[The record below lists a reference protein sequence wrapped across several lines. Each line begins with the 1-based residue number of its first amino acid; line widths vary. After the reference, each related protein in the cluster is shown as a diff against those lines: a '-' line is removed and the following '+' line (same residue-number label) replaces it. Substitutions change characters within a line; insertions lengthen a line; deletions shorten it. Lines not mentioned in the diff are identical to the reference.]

1 MTSWFDSLDPDI
13 REVLEDAAR
22 DSRSRLFRSAH
33 ADDAGTDLDDMEPSS
48 VRASGWQPAER
59 HLLEHHREEVWH
71 LVHGAFVE
79 KLSRDPIASARSLTP
94 SDRRRYAHLDSELLP
109 EQAKHLLE
117 EKHPEEGER
126 SLLEALVGNV
136 ELEAIPYERFVEAG
150 RSLFDNH
157 STRLLGSLVDLWA
170 GRYED
175 VLKVAYR
182 VTTESRRS
190 DLVAIAYCTEGT
202 ARSHVG
208 DHHEALIA
216 FDRASRHDH
225 GELSTLTSLLLAAVV
240 AENQAAAIQ
249 ASEQVEDA
257 IEGQEEAWH
266 QIVRQYQVLQKN
278 QLLPNIDHRTLEA
291 LRDRS
296 SPRIQEILHVLAD

>member
-22 DSRSRLFRSAH
+22 DRRSRLFRTASSDH
-33 ADDAGTDLDDMEPSS
+33 ARTDLGDQKPSS
-48 VRASGWQPAER
+48 LRAAGWQPAER
-59 HLLEHHREEVWH
+59 HLLEQHREEVWH

-79 KLSRDPIASARSLTP
+79 KLSRDPLASARSLTP
-94 SDRRRYAHLDSELLP
+94 ADRRRYAHLEPELMP
-109 EQAKHLLE
+109 EQAKHLLAVQS
-117 EKHPEEGER
+117 PGEGER
-126 SLLEALVGNV
+126 SLLEALVGDI
-136 ELEAIPYERFVEAG
+136 ELEAIPYERFAEAG

-175 VLKVAYR
+175 VLEVTYK

-190 DLVAIAYCTEGT
+190 DLVAVAYCTEGT

-208 DHHEALIA
+208 DHHKALIS

-225 GELSTLTSLLLAAVV
+225 GELSTLTSLFLAAVV
-240 AENQAAAIQ
+240 AENHPAAIQ

-257 IEGQEEAWH
+257 IEGQEEAWQ
-266 QIVRQYQVLQKN
+266 QIVRQYQVLRKN
-278 QLLPNIDHRTLEA
+278 QLTPNVDHRTLEA

-296 SPRIQEILHVLAD
+296 SSRIQEILHVIAD